1 MNILLD
7 TTYILPFIGVNIS
20 DISTDRQI
28 LALLDSKDQIMVNRL
43 SLFEALGKVRKSL
56 LDEGSRTR
64 VEKGFAAILGSDRL
78 QVIPVVDEKT
88 LPVVLDILTNGTKDI
103 PDAVILASAIVYAD
117 MILTEARDIPVLIG
131 EYDTEIE
138 CLNLNNFLKR

>member
-1 MNILLD
+1 MVPLSSFPPGEKREKVRQYREKN
-7 TTYILPFIGVNIS
+7 NIS
-20 DISTDRQI
+20 
-28 LALLDSKDQIMVNRL
+28 AL
-43 SLFEALGKVRKSL
+43 
-56 LDEGSRTR
+56 
-64 VEKGFAAILGSDRL
+64 
-78 QVIPVVDEKT
+78 PVVDEKT